1 MNLKKF
7 FLLIFVAFMVSCHS
21 KIKERNDEI
30 YSRHLQKHISLTI
43 ISTPPPANKS
53 DFNLLLLNDGLD
65 MKDARVKNIFDSL
78 YKKKL
83 VKSLIIVGI
92 NAFDPAQQY
101 GVADFTDGKNNGD
114 LAAKYGDF
122 IVNELLPFIKKKAAV
137 RSFRSV
143 TIAGSGRAGI
153 SALDIAWDNW
163 QKFDNVGFLPALS
176 NTRNEIDFST
186 LSEKISKSRKR
197 PKIRFWLDQDQAE
210 DSQKNDSTGMG
221 KLLEVLKAKGQA
233 SAITLGG
240 NQDSDS
246 FAQFLIWLN
255 KAK

>member
-43 ISTPPPANKS
+43 ISTPPANKS
-53 DFNLLLLNDGLD
+53 DFNLLLLNDGQD

-101 GVADFTDGKNNGD
+101 GVADFTDGKNNGN

-153 SALDIAWDNW
+153 SALDSAWDNW